1 MQVVKPPIRQIQAKF
16 SIIKAQTHAV
26 MKLWNTINETCNT
39 KPWNSCWVH
48 VVRLQRS
55 QLGIDVA
62 ILSCVLAWMQVW
74 ELQGICW
81 FCCPCFCSRKER
93 ASGLCFGK
101 CIAVLNNGLVPLG
114 SRAWLA
120 GADTLC
126 RNKPQ
131 ARSPPAPCYCLHSR
145 SPFWGFF
152 DLLLLLLVIFCCS
165 FLSSQPLQ
173 VKKSAQ
179 RTSFSPSFFSFVHPP
194 QYHQDNVKRL
204 ISFLS
209 DLGA

>member
-26 MKLWNTINETCNT
+26 MKLWNTINETCNI
-39 KPWNSCWVH
+39 KQWNSCWVH

-62 ILSCVLAWMQVW
+62 ILSYVLAWMQVW

-145 SPFWGFF
+145 KPLLGVFWFVAVVTCHFLLFISIFPTSSSKKVCSENFLLSLIFF
-152 DLLLLLLVIFCCS
+152 LCS
-165 FLSSQPLQ
+165 SST
-173 VKKSAQ
+173 V
-179 RTSFSPSFFSFVHPP
+179 PS
-194 QYHQDNVKRL
+194 R
-204 ISFLS
+204 
-209 DLGA
+209 